1 MVELLTTDEYLRLGM
16 VRSALCDASHLKNQ
30 HKDLLIGDKLNIEY
44 Y

>member
-1 MVELLTTDEYLRLGM
+1 MVELLTTDEYLRLGT
-16 VRSALCDASHLKNQ
+16 ALCDASHLKNQ